1 MPVLATMA
9 IFNFQLSWI
18 DFLRQLVSSNTDSTR
33 TFPFGLSSFQGQYS
47 SEWHLLMA
55 GSVIALFPV
64 LLIYI
69 LAQKWFVRGITLS
82 GMGGR

>member
-1 MPVLATMA
+1 
-9 IFNFQLSWI
+9 
-18 DFLRQLVSSNTDSTR
+18 
-33 TFPFGLSSFQGQYS
+33 
-47 SEWHLLMA
+47 MA
-55 GSVIALFPV
+55 GSVIALMPV